1 MTIKAIYTNQD
12 EIPETY
18 RGLFEERGGAFHLTK
33 IEGIKTDADV
43 ARVQRALDAE
53 KGEKVKIKTQ
63 WDGFFGERKP
73 EDVQAMLDKYPELE
87 ALANGKLDD
96 EKINSIVEGRLKTKI
111 SPIERERDQ
120 FKTRLSEADQRIALY
135 ESKEKQR
142 TIHDAVRQVAVKMK
156 VLDTAQEDVLMLAER
171 MFEINQDGTVTAKD
185 GVGVTPGVAP
195 EIWLTEM
202 QQKRPHWWPASVG
215 GGAKGSGAGGG
226 FAENPW
232 SAEYWN
238 LTAQG
243 QVITSLGQTKAEQ
256 MAKAVGSRIG
266 GTRPIAKK

>member
-1 MTIKAIYTNQD
+1 MTIKAIYATQD

-18 RGLFEERGGAFHLTK
+18 QDLFEERGGAFHLTK

-53 KGEKVKIKTQ
+53 KGEKVKLKTQ
-63 WDGFFGERKP
+63 WDSFFGERKP
-73 EDVQAMLDKYPELE
+73 EDVQAMLDKLPELE

-96 EKINSIVEGRLKTKI
+96 EKINGIVEGRLKTKI

-120 FKTRLSEADQRIALY
+120 YKGKLTEADQRLALY
-135 ESKEKQR
+135 EAKEKQR
-142 TIHDAVRQVAVKMK
+142 TIHDAVRQAAIKMK

-171 MFEINQDGTVTAKD
+171 IFEINEDGTATAKD
-185 GVGVTPGVAP
+185 GVGVTPGIAP
-195 EIWLTEM
+195 EIWLTEI
-202 QQKRPHWWPASVG
+202 QQKRPHWWPASAG
-215 GGAKGSGAGGG
+215 GGAKGSGASGG

-232 SAEYWN
+232 SVEHWN

-243 QVITSLGQTKAEQ
+243 QIITSLGQTKAEQ
-256 MAKAVGSRIG
+256 MARAVGSHIG
-266 GTRPIAKK
+266 GTKPLVKK